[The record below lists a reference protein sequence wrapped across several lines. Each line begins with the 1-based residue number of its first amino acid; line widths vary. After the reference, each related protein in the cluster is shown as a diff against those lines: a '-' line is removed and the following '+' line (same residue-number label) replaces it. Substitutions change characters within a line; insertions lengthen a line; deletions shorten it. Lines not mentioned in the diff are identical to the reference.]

1 MPLIVSGERD
11 MKNIVTRFVRDEE
24 GQDLIEY
31 SLLAALHRGGLHPG
45 DADAG
50 G

>member
-1 MPLIVSGERD
+1 
-11 MKNIVTRFVRDEE
+11 MKNIVTRFVREEE
-24 GQDLIEY
+24 GQDLIE
-31 SLLAALHRGGLHPG
+31 LLASGGPHRGGLHPG